1 MPTTPDVTITRD
13 PTGNV
18 IAEGGDELA
27 VTLLKRAG
35 FVIETTPLSF
45 WYRLPWDMGEEREN
59 QMASSAAQMLTAVGY
74 DVELGPGLD
83 AIRFTTPSDP
93 TGIRVYGQQILFL
106 TDQLNGAE
114 TYTEA
119 AEFAEHVLDPND
131 GVLVRL
137 GEFFEAAAAQVN
149 AAGTARGWDL
159 SHVFEDA
166 AATIR
171 DLGTELHDAGDRM
184 RALGPPQKPR
194 WQEAVAT
201 YYATAPARHTETAT
215 APAPAPASDAAPVK
229 PPTPPRPG
237 PTR

>member
-1 MPTTPDVTITRD
+1 MSTMPTVVITRE

-59 QMASSAAQMLTAVGY
+59 QMASHATRMLTAVGY
-74 DVELGPGLD
+74 HVDLDPGLD
-83 AIRFTTPSDP
+83 VTRFTTPSDP
-93 TGIRVYGQQILFL
+93 KGIRVYGQQILLL
-106 TDQLNGAE
+106 TDQLNGAG
-114 TYTEA
+114 TYAEA
-119 AEFAEHVLDPND
+119 AELAEHVLDPND

-149 AAGTARGWDL
+149 AADTASGWDL

-166 AATIR
+166 AATIV
-171 DLGTELHDAGDRM
+171 DLGTELRDAGDRM
-184 RALGPPQKPR
+184 RALGPPQKR
-194 WQEAVAT
+194 SWQESVAS
-201 YYATAPARHTETAT
+201 YYATAPSPRTGSAPAAEEPSATPPT
-215 APAPAPASDAAPVK
+215 APK
-229 PPTPPRPG
+229 PGRA
-237 PTR
+237 R